1 MGFFDDA
8 PRGSSPLPQGG
19 PWDLPGREFPR
30 VAASAL
36 LLARTDV
43 VAVIVAAVWAFR
55 EGFTFWVKA
64 PFRQAGA
71 GLEGWP
77 DEQALHIGVQFAD
90 CRKAANA
97 GRLPSPAG
105 SVPAG
110 LILKPHGFGG
120 GPQDWNLSYWVWPL
134 PPAGPVSFVCEWAA
148 YDIRETRADLDGQ
161 LILDAARHSIQLWP
175 DGRG

>member
-8 PRGSSPLPQGG
+8 PRGSSALPQGG
-19 PWDLPGREFPR
+19 PWDPPRQEFPR

-36 LLARTDV
+36 LLARTDA

-55 EGFTFWVKA
+55 DGFTFWVRA

-71 GLEGWP
+71 GLDERP

-90 CRKAANA
+90 GRKAANA
-97 GRLPSPAG
+97 GRLPGPAG
-105 SVPAG
+105 SVPDG
-110 LILKPHGFGG
+110 LILKPYGFGG

-134 PPAGPVSFVCEWAA
+134 PPAGPLTFVCEWPA
-148 YDIRETRADLDGQ
+148 YGIPETRAAIDGQ
-161 LILDAARHSIQLWP
+161 LILDAARHSIQIWP
-175 DGRG
+175 DGQG